1 MQQMS
6 PVQVREWLDAAAAGK
21 AATPFLREPW
31 EFDTCHIAG
40 SVSLPMHLVATRLAE
55 LERDVPMVVV
65 CHHGGRS
72 AQVGYFLE
80 QQGFGQIINLQGGV
94 AAWAMQVDPAMPTY

>member
-21 AATPFLREPW
+21 AATPFLLDVREPW

-40 SVSLPMHLVATRLAE
+40 SVSLPMHLVATRLA
-55 LERDVPMVVV
+55 
-65 CHHGGRS
+65 
-72 AQVGYFLE
+72 
-80 QQGFGQIINLQGGV
+80 
-94 AAWAMQVDPAMPTY
+94 